1 MRVDPKPI
9 LAAIKR
15 HRGEL
20 FTTTVRSDA
29 WAELRPC
36 LDGWRADWLCVRF
49 EVTGVWHF
57 IIIASAE
64 LARWQGAR
72 RIDQAESL
80 RLARLWMNLRD
91 ADCVTTS
98 ASWSGAAQEM

>member
-36 LDGWRADWLCVRF
+36 LDGWHADFLCVRF
-49 EVTGVWHF
+49 EHTGVWHF
-57 IIIASAE
+57 IVIGSAE
-64 LARWQGAR
+64 LGRWQGAR
-72 RIDQAESL
+72 RVDQTEGI
-80 RLARLWMNLRD
+80 RLARLWLNLRRPD
-91 ADCVTTS
+91 EVTTS
-98 ASWSGAAQEM
+98 ASWSGEK